1 MMRTTTRLLRTLC
14 VAVATGLCLGGA
26 ASAAAETLTVY
37 TAVEAEDLKKYA
49 QRFNE
54 DHPDIEIKWVRDST
68 GIVTAKL
75 LAEKDNPQAD
85 VIWGLAATSLLLMK
99 SQGMLLPYAPKGLD
113 KLDPKFRDKADPPA
127 WTGMD
132 AWVAA
137 VCVNTFEQKKHGFAT
152 PRSWKDLTKPEYKGH
167 VAMPNPNSS
176 GTGFL
181 DVSSWLQMFG
191 EDEGWKFMDAL
202 HENISHYTHSGSKPC
217 KQAASGEV
225 PIGVSFA
232 FRAAKSKE
240 QGAPLVLKASGLAAG
255 KGAIVC
261 MNRREIEDGL
271 SQLLSGDQ
279 FDQAAEEIVVEAFM
293 EGEEASLFV
302 VADGT
307 SWVMLPTAQD
317 HKRIGD
323 DDTGPNTGGMG
334 AYAPAPVMTP
344 DMMDLA
350 TERIVQP
357 TLDGLAA
364 EGMPYNGVLYVGLMI
379 TPDGPK
385 VVEYNCRFGDPE
397 AQAILPLVTSDALEL
412 LLATAEE
419 RLSEIDVAVSNMAS
433 ACVVMAS
440 GGYPGSYSKGLPVS
454 GLDMAA
460 QLPNTLVFHAGTVG
474 VGSVVRTSG
483 GRVLAV
489 SAQAS
494 GLQGA
499 LARAYTGISLIH
511 FDGAYHRT
519 DIGKKGLLHD
529 MSLAAAPRTG
539 STRPSE

>member
-1 MMRTTTRLLRTLC
+1 MNALIIGSGGREHALAWALSRSPQKPSIFVAPGNAGTQQVATNLELDAPDPDAVQALVEAHGIGLVVIGPEQPLVSGLANRLREVG
-14 VAVATGLCLGGA
+14 VAVFGPGKGA
-26 ASAAAETLTVY
+26 A
-37 TAVEAEDLKKYA
+37 
-49 QRFNE
+49 Q
-54 DHPDIEIKWVRDST
+54 IE
-68 GIVTAKL
+68 
-75 LAEKDNPQAD
+75 
-85 VIWGLAATSLLLMK
+85 
-99 SQGMLLPYAPKGLD
+99 
-113 KLDPKFRDKADPPA
+113 
-127 WTGMD
+127 
-132 AWVAA
+132 
-137 VCVNTFEQKKHGFAT
+137 
-152 PRSWKDLTKPEYKGH
+152 
-167 VAMPNPNSS
+167 
-176 GTGFL
+176 
-181 DVSSWLQMFG
+181 
-191 EDEGWKFMDAL
+191 
-202 HENISHYTHSGSKPC
+202 GSKAFSKAFMERHNIPT
-217 KQAASGEV
+217 AAYRT
-225 PIGVSFA
+225 
-232 FRAAKSKE
+232 FRRQDEAALRAYVKE

-397 AQAILPLVTSDALEL
+397 AQAVLPLVTSDVLEL
-412 LLATAEE
+412 LLATAEG
-419 RLSEIDVAVSNMAS
+419 RLSEIDVTVSNMAS

-440 GGYPGSYSKGLPVS
+440 GGYPGAYSKGLPVS
-454 GLDMAA
+454 GLDMAT

-474 VGSVVRTSG
+474 VGSLVRTSG

-519 DIGKKGLLHD
+519 DIGRKGLLHD
-529 MSLAAAPRTG
+529 MSLAAAPRSG